1 MDSSSTSSA
10 TNVHANATQPST
22 RSASLTSTAAAYC
35 LMGVARLLTG
45 VRSLWTGCAPVPRQR
60 VYFANHSSHTDFLL
74 LWTSL
79 PPELRCMTR
88 PVAGADYWQASA
100 LRRFIIHDVFNGVL
114 VERSSTRVT
123 PPSASKPPQPPLPT
137 ASPAAGNPQNA
148 GDASPASAAS
158 PQQGHLSSEAHVTPT
173 HPDDGNARPV
183 PTTPPPPAFALP
195 AGAAG
200 NACPDTS
207 APLQAS
213 TALQPLIDA
222 LRQGDSLIIFP
233 EGTRNTEDGLL
244 PFKSGIYHLAKAFPQ
259 VEFVPVWLENLNR
272 VMPKGQIIPLPIL
285 CSVTF
290 GEPIALKPDESKEA
304 WLGRA
309 RRALLK
315 LNPHPEN

>member
-1 MDSSSTSSA
+1 MSSSSTSCPTPENHTPAGRQS
-10 TNVHANATQPST
+10 
-22 RSASLTSTAAAYC
+22 SLPGTVAAHG
-35 LMGVARLLTG
+35 LMGIARLLTG

-79 PPELRCMTR
+79 PAELRRITR

-114 VERSSTRVT
+114 VDRSGPRAGTLAA
-123 PPSASKPPQPPLPT
+123 SAPAQPPT
-137 ASPAAGNPQNA
+137 QA
-148 GDASPASAAS
+148 
-158 PQQGHLSSEAHVTPT
+158 
-173 HPDDGNARPV
+173 
-183 PTTPPPPAFALP
+183 PPPPHDLQQQGQTHQP
-195 AGAAG
+195 EHAAAAVPG
-200 NACPDTS
+200 EARPDAPS
-207 APLQAS
+207 APRPTEPPAATALSADAPLHASRSTTAALQAS

-222 LRQGDSLIIFP
+222 LKQGDSLIIFP

-290 GEPIALKPDESKEA
+290 GEPIALRPDESKDA
-304 WLGRA
+304 WLDRA
-309 RRALLK
+309 RQALLK